1 MRMEFINGECPCG
14 KTYKNI
20 RNMRQYNKMREL
32 HEKKCEIC
40 KNFTGDAILKTSI
53 ERVLVK
59 TKGGEKRTS
68 LTSVERTQTNANTNN
83 IIN

>member
-14 KTYKNI
+14 KTYENI
-20 RNMRQYNKMREL
+20 RNVRQYNKMREL

-40 KNFTGDAILKTSI
+40 RNDKSEAVVKTSI

-59 TKGGEKRTS
+59 RKGGEKRTS
-68 LTSVERTQTNANTNN
+68 LASVVRTETNANIPT
-83 IIN
+83 I